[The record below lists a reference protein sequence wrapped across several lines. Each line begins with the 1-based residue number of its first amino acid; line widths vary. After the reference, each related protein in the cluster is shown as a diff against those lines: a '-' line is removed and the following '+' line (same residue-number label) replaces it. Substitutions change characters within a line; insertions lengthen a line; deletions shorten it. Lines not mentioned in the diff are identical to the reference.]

1 MSTAEPPAIPRP
13 RLDPPGGGRILTRR
27 GLARMLAQLHA
38 AAQPRLQVQGA
49 AAASGNA
56 LTLPKPGDDRESQA
70 ALDLR
75 ARELQAKIPGRGRL
89 VTKAAFAT
97 ALTAVMRELGFEL
110 SVSGAAS
117 LVEDSDGGL
126 SLRVRRRAFNV
137 YIFIQVEIFDTL
149 TGNVLRD
156 VTLGSRFI
164 RATEILSSTSEWEFT
179 QMLNLPDADPART
192 RNVSVTFWARYRSPA
207 FTGDPA
213 FDDPNLVL
221 GPPVSLDLKQYNR
234 STSVTHDTFSVLIN
248 DPDGVTQS
256 FSVTEADSGDELRPT
271 ELTVL

>member
-1 MSTAEPPAIPRP
+1 MSTAAAAAIPRP
-13 RLDPPGGGRILTRR
+13 RLDPPGGGRILTRH
-27 GLARMLAQLHA
+27 GLGRMLAQLHA

-49 AAASGNA
+49 AAAAGNA
-56 LTLPKPGDDRESQA
+56 LTLPKPGDDRDSQA

-75 ARELQAKIPGRGRL
+75 ARELQATIPGRGRL
-89 VTKAAFAT
+89 VTKAAFAV
-97 ALTAVMRELGFEL
+97 ALAAFVRELGFEL
-110 SVSGAAS
+110 SVSGAAG
-117 LVEDSDGGL
+117 LTEDSDGGL

-156 VTLGSRFI
+156 VALGSRFI

-179 QMLNLPDADPART
+179 QMLNLPAADPPRS

-213 FDDPNLVL
+213 FDDANLVV
-221 GPPVSLDLKQYNR
+221 GPPVALDLKQYNR
-234 STSVTHDTFSVLIN
+234 SSSVIHDTIGVLIN
-248 DPDGVTQS
+248 DPEGVTVS
-256 FSVTEADSGDELRPT
+256 FSVSADDSGDELLPT
-271 ELTVL
+271 ELTVI